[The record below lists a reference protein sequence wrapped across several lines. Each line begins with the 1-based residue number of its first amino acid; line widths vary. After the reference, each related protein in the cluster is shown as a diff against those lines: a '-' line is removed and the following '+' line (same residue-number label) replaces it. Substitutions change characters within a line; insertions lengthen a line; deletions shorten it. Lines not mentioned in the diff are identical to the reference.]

1 MRKQFGKA
9 RMSSVEMHHNSS
21 FDKSGSPSP
30 CRSPIVNQKPQR
42 LLPANLYVAL
52 YNFLSRH
59 EDEIS
64 LKAGST
70 ITVTDTCG
78 GCNLSILF
86 SLKFSLKFST
96 GNFLDLKS
104 STRKHP
110 RPGAWFSK
118 IHFPFSNLNEQRYF
132 SPPPI
137 DPDWWVGKSYG
148 AIGYFPSKYVA
159 KLYPGKHLSSFGDSK
174 AILEIRRKSLTI
186 TKIQKKMIL
195 C

>member
-1 MRKQFGKA
+1 MRKQFGKV

-78 GCNLSILF
+78 ECWQFVKFKNWQIEFENGCSRNVTVETFNLKASGKISANEFLF
-86 SLKFSLKFST
+86 SALNNRFTLST
-96 GNFLDLKS
+96 
-104 STRKHP
+104 
-110 RPGAWFSK
+110 
-118 IHFPFSNLNEQRYF
+118 
-132 SPPPI
+132 

-148 AIGYFPSKYVA
+148 SIGYFPSKYVA
-159 KLYPGKHLSSFGDSK
+159 KLYPGNRVRTNCFDSK
-174 AILEIRRKSLTI
+174 IPISFL
-186 TKIQKKMIL
+186 QFF
-195 C
+195 